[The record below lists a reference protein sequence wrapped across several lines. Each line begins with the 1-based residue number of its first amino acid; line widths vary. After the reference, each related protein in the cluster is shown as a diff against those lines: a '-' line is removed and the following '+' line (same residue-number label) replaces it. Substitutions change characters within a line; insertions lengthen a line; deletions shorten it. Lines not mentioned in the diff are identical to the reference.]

1 MGIKK
6 YIIAAVLVALPL
18 VAGCQQ
24 RTDFD
29 ACVEYF
35 EENVKGTSPDLIDAS
50 KLEIWNACR
59 GRKEG

>member
-6 YIIAAVLVALPL
+6 HIIAAILVALPL

-29 ACVEYF
+29 ACVEYY
-35 EENVKGTSPDLIDAS
+35 EENVKGASPGDIDAS

-59 GRKEG
+59 GK